1 MFLLEIEKI
10 AGLTVK
16 QSAFLMEY
24 ARTDNLSQACRVAGI
39 NRTTGYNYLKN
50 DDFQYALE
58 QMKTKIVN
66 AAWTQ
71 LSSHL
76 EVAVGKVID
85 ILNDPKTST
94 NAKLRA
100 TELIFNYAARYADN
114 RDILT
119 RMERLED
126 SLNTICFSA
135 SRGNRN

>member
-1 MFLLEIEKI
+1 LEIEKI

-126 SLNTICFSA
+126 SLNA
-135 SRGNRN
+135 K

>member
-1 MFLLEIEKI
+1 MEIEKI

-24 ARTDNLSQACRVAGI
+24 ARTDTLSQACRVAGI

-126 SLNTICFSA
+126 SLNA
-135 SRGNRN
+135 K

>member
-1 MFLLEIEKI
+1 
-10 AGLTVK
+10 
-16 QSAFLMEY
+16 MEY

-39 NRTTGYNYLKN
+39 NRTTGYKYLKN
-50 DDFQYALE
+50 EDFQLALE

-76 EVAVGKVID
+76 ETAVGKVVD

-100 TELIFNYAARYADN
+100 TELIFSYAARYADS
-114 RDILT
+114 RDILA

-126 SLNTICFSA
+126 SLDA
-135 SRGNRN
+135 E

>member
-1 MFLLEIEKI
+1 
-10 AGLTVK
+10 
-16 QSAFLMEY
+16 MEY

-126 SLNTICFSA
+126 SLNA
-135 SRGNRN
+135 K

>member
-1 MFLLEIEKI
+1 MEIEKI

-16 QSAFLMEY
+16 QPAFLMEY

-126 SLNTICFSA
+126 SLNA
-135 SRGNRN
+135 K

>member
-1 MFLLEIEKI
+1 MEIEKI

-66 AAWTQ
+66 AEWTQ

-126 SLNTICFSA
+126 SLNA
-135 SRGNRN
+135 K

>member
-1 MFLLEIEKI
+1 MEIEKI

-126 SLNTICFSA
+126 SLNA
-135 SRGNRN
+135 K

>member
-1 MFLLEIEKI
+1 MEIEKI
-10 AGLTVK
+10 AGLTTK

-39 NRTTGYNYLKN
+39 NRTTGYKYLKSE
-50 DDFQYALE
+50 DFQLALE

-76 EVAVGKVID
+76 KTAVGKVAD

-100 TELIFNYAARYADN
+100 TELIFSYAARYADS
-114 RDILT
+114 RDILA
-119 RMERLED
+119 RMERLEE
-126 SLNTICFSA
+126 SLDA
-135 SRGNRN
+135 E

>member
-1 MFLLEIEKI
+1 MEIEKI
-10 AGLTVK
+10 AGLTTK

-39 NRTTGYNYLKN
+39 NRTTGYKYLKSE
-50 DDFQYALE
+50 DFQFALE

-76 EVAVGKVID
+76 ETAVGKVAD

-100 TELIFNYAARYADN
+100 TELIFSYAARYADS
-114 RDILT
+114 RDILA
-119 RMERLED
+119 RMERLEE
-126 SLNTICFSA
+126 SLDA
-135 SRGNRN
+135 E

>member
-1 MFLLEIEKI
+1 MEIEKI
-10 AGLTVK
+10 AGLTTK

-39 NRTTGYNYLKN
+39 NRTTGYKYLKSE
-50 DDFQYALE
+50 DFQLALE

-76 EVAVGKVID
+76 ETAVGKVAD

-100 TELIFNYAARYADN
+100 TELIFSYAARYADS

-119 RMERLED
+119 RMERLEE
-126 SLNTICFSA
+126 SLDA
-135 SRGNRN
+135 E

>member
-1 MFLLEIEKI
+1 MEIEKI
-10 AGLTVK
+10 AGLTTK

-39 NRTTGYNYLKN
+39 NRTTGYKYLKSE
-50 DDFQYALE
+50 DFQLALE

-76 EVAVGKVID
+76 ETAVGKVAD

-100 TELIFNYAARYADN
+100 TELIFSYAARYADS
-114 RDILT
+114 RDILA

-126 SLNTICFSA
+126 SLDA
-135 SRGNRN
+135 E

>member
-126 SLNTICFSA
+126 SLNA
-135 SRGNRN
+135 K

>member
-1 MFLLEIEKI
+1 MEIEKI

-94 NAKLRA
+94 NAKLSA
-100 TELIFNYAARYADN
+100 TKLIFNYAARYADN

-126 SLNTICFSA
+126 SLNA
-135 SRGNRN
+135 K

>member
-1 MFLLEIEKI
+1 M
-10 AGLTVK
+10 K

-24 ARTDNLSQACRVAGI
+24 AKTDNLSQACRVAGI
-39 NRTTGYNYLKN
+39 NRSTGYKYLKN
-50 DDFQYALE
+50 ENFQYALE

-76 EVAVGKVID
+76 ETAVAKVVD

-94 NAKLRA
+94 NARLRA
-100 TELIFNYAARYADN
+100 TELIFSYAARYSDS
-114 RDILT
+114 RDILA

-126 SLNTICFSA
+126 SLDAEYRLFDQA
-135 SRGNRN
+135 GNPY

>member
-1 MFLLEIEKI
+1 MEIEKI
-10 AGLTVK
+10 AGLTMK

-39 NRTTGYNYLKN
+39 NRYTGYKYLKN
-50 DDFQYALE
+50 EDFQLALE

-76 EVAVGKVID
+76 ETAVGKVVD

-100 TELIFNYAARYADN
+100 TELIFSYAARYADS
-114 RDILT
+114 RDILA

-126 SLNTICFSA
+126 SIDA
-135 SRGNRN
+135 E

>member
-1 MFLLEIEKI
+1 MEIEKI

-85 ILNDPKTST
+85 LS
-94 NAKLRA
+94 
-100 TELIFNYAARYADN
+100 LIH
-114 RDILT
+114 I
-119 RMERLED
+119 
-126 SLNTICFSA
+126 
-135 SRGNRN
+135 

>member
-1 MFLLEIEKI
+1 MEIEKI

-71 LSSHL
+71 LSSQL

-126 SLNTICFSA
+126 SLNA
-135 SRGNRN
+135 K

>member
-1 MFLLEIEKI
+1 MEIEKI

-16 QSAFLMEY
+16 QSAFLREY

-126 SLNTICFSA
+126 SLNA
-135 SRGNRN
+135 K

>member
-1 MFLLEIEKI
+1 MEIEKI
-10 AGLTVK
+10 AGLTTK

-39 NRTTGYNYLKN
+39 NRTTGYKYLKSE
-50 DDFQYALE
+50 DLQLALE

-76 EVAVGKVID
+76 ETAVGKVAD

-100 TELIFNYAARYADN
+100 TELIFSYAARYADS

-119 RMERLED
+119 RMERLEE
-126 SLNTICFSA
+126 SLDA
-135 SRGNRN
+135 E

>member
-1 MFLLEIEKI
+1 MELEKI
-10 AGLTVK
+10 AGLTTK

-24 ARTDNLSQACRVAGI
+24 ARTDNLSQACRVAGV
-39 NRTTGYNYLKN
+39 NRTTGYKYLKN
-50 DDFQYALE
+50 EDFQLALE

-76 EVAVGKVID
+76 ETAVEKVVD

-100 TELIFNYAARYADN
+100 TELIFSYAARYADS
-114 RDILT
+114 RDIIA

-126 SLNTICFSA
+126 SLDA
-135 SRGNRN
+135 E

>member
-1 MFLLEIEKI
+1 MEIEKI
-10 AGLTVK
+10 AGLTTK

-39 NRTTGYNYLKN
+39 NRTTGYKYLKSE
-50 DDFQYALE
+50 DFQLALE

-76 EVAVGKVID
+76 ETAVGKVAD

-100 TELIFNYAARYADN
+100 TELIFSYAARYADS
-114 RDILT
+114 RDILA
-119 RMERLED
+119 RMERLEE
-126 SLNTICFSA
+126 SLDA
-135 SRGNRN
+135 E